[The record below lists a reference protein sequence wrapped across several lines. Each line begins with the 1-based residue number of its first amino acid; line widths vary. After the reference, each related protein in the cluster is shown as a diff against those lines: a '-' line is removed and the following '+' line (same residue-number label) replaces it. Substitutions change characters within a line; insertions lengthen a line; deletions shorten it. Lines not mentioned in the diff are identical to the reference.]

1 MNEEKKWFVVYTKS
15 RCEKKVVENLTKAG
29 IENYLPLRKEIVQW
43 SDRKKVVEKIIIPSY
58 VFVKIK
64 ENEYRDV
71 RMINGVVNFVYWNK
85 KPAILKSNEIRN
97 LKLFIENEGKLII
110 ENYNTYLGNI
120 VIINEGIFSGYLAE
134 ITQIKQNKIVLVLT
148 SLKIKLTIKKK

>member
-29 IENYLPLRKEIVQW
+29 IENYLPLRKELVQW
-43 SDRKKVVEKIIIPSY
+43 SDRRKEIEKIIIPSY

-64 ENEYRDV
+64 ENEQLNV

-85 KPAILKSNEIRN
+85 KPAIVRENEVEKLKQF
-97 LKLFIENEGKLII
+97 LENEGKLII

-134 ITQIKQNKIVLVLT
+134 ITQIKENKIVLVLN
-148 SLKIKLTIKKK
+148 SLQIKLTIKKK